1 MSKRPRLVIVS
12 PLDLA
17 LAAIDEAFKEEWPEA
32 ECINLLDESLYA
44 DNDFHGET
52 PQVVR
57 DRIVWLFNYGID
69 CGADALAFTGSVF
82 NPLIRELRK
91 KVSKPVVT
99 SFEGMIEE
107 GFAAGKRI
115 GVLSSAP
122 QARDVLAADVRTYA
136 AENGVA
142 LQLDARCADGAFEAL
157 NDRGDRAAH
166 DRLIVAEAARMKD
179 CDAILF
185 AQFSMGLV
193 AAQVPKVPGQ
203 VVLTAPRT
211 VVHKLRRVIEGA
223 KAAAAE

>member
-12 PLDLA
+12 PLDVA
-17 LAAIDEAFKEEWPEA
+17 LAAIDEAFKAEWPEG

-107 GFAAGKRI
+107 GFVAGKRI

-122 QARDVLAADVRTYA
+122 QARDVLAADVKAYA
-136 AENGVA
+136 AEHGIP
-142 LQLDARCADGAFEAL
+142 LQLDARCADGAFQAL
-157 NDRGDRAAH
+157 TDRD
-166 DRLIVAEAARMKD
+166 
-179 CDAILF
+179 
-185 AQFSMGLV
+185 
-193 AAQVPKVPGQ
+193 
-203 VVLTAPRT
+203 
-211 VVHKLRRVIEGA
+211 
-223 KAAAAE
+223 